1 MNLPEGRAIADLSSL
16 NEHKSGIVK
25 LKDYDRFKPVLYTN
39 LAIPSYMHAYSLA
52 IEYMSNWY
60 YSKFPK
66 DYYKYKH
73 INGRHVFD
81 NYRAW
86 NDQNIKREKPYCVI
100 TPEIDRDYDREN
112 LDLYNAGANVFLR
125 RSSLQNSFFKDYD
138 KNIFLGIQLQE
149 MKVNFNIRSRVTTRA
164 EQEDLSKRIELMCR
178 VGGTNT
184 EFISADFH
192 LPYQLI
198 SNIAKLAGFKVN
210 ENGYIL
216 HPFEVLNYLNSHSEI
231 PFEYK
236 MRYINQ
242 KEEFFLRAA
251 DVYAHLDIKDKLQL
265 DNGNRKGMIDIDFGI
280 DLTTVLRMAIPHFY
294 VLYSEEELY
303 YALKVETT
311 TSADINIYTMSQ
323 FVIPNTDEHGW
334 NRVIDTCYL
343 LDLGEREF
351 DISSMLVGTPTTN
364 IARVINYNLD
374 NFQSPKHFINIKLYK
389 ESAGS
394 YVELPYDIDYKKM
407 TITIRDTDSIKIKDD
422 LIYIAIY
429 LDEGYMNDTLNML
442 NKAYKSR
449 MTRDPN
455 SAIEHQEN
463 MKNVNVKR
471 VVTEDK

>member
-1 MNLPEGRAIADLSSL
+1 
-16 NEHKSGIVK
+16 
-25 LKDYDRFKPVLYTN
+25 
-39 LAIPSYMHAYSLA
+39 
-52 IEYMSNWY
+52 
-60 YSKFPK
+60 
-66 DYYKYKH
+66 
-73 INGRHVFD
+73 
-81 NYRAW
+81 
-86 NDQNIKREKPYCVI
+86 
-100 TPEIDRDYDREN
+100 
-112 LDLYNAGANVFLR
+112 
-125 RSSLQNSFFKDYD
+125 
-138 KNIFLGIQLQE
+138 
-149 MKVNFNIRSRVTTRA
+149 
-164 EQEDLSKRIELMCR
+164 
-178 VGGTNT
+178 
-184 EFISADFH
+184 
-192 LPYQLI
+192 
-198 SNIAKLAGFKVN
+198 
-210 ENGYIL
+210 
-216 HPFEVLNYLNSHSEI
+216 
-231 PFEYK
+231 

-251 DVYAHLDIKDKLQL
+251 DVYAHLDI
-265 DNGNRKGMIDIDFGI
+265 IDIDFGI